1 LNGKVL
7 VCDPLEPEGV
17 NELRKAGLE
26 VDERPTISG
35 QELLGIVPNY
45 DALVVRSRT
54 KVTRDV
60 IQSAQRLKAIVR
72 AGVGLDNVDVESA
85 KQRGIQVLTTPAAST
100 SSVAELTVTLMLNA
114 LRQVSLA
121 DRSMKE
127 GKWIKSKLIGQELK
141 GKTVGVI
148 GIGGRIG
155 GEVARILS
163 AGFRASVLGYD
174 IVDVRQRA
182 ADLKVTI
189 IEDLDDLLA
198 RSDIVTVHVTY
209 SPSTHHLLNE
219 KRIAAM
225 KKGSVL
231 INTSRGDIVDGH
243 ALLKALKEKHLS
255 GAGLDVFH
263 NEPPQEEWEKE
274 LVTLPDGV
282 TVCTCHIGA
291 QTTEAQNT
299 ASIMAAEVLIKALSF

>member
-1 LNGKVL
+1 M
-7 VCDPLEPEGV
+7 CDPLEPEGV

>member
-1 LNGKVL
+1 